1 MSDHEFDTYLTLLTK
16 LLRLSGEQRG
26 QIASELRA
34 HLEDRLDELLARGM
48 PRDEAVKLALE
59 EFGDAAAL
67 AAEFGS
73 LSRNRKQ
80 RWLMR
85 MTTFSAAAI
94 VLVAAG
100 LAIFWP
106 GRNAGPGVAAVV
118 AQDPDEAKPPTNP
131 AASAADNK
139 QRRPLQA
146 MLEQRID
153 AEFEELPLAETL
165 QFIEDS
171 TGIQFYVK
179 RKMLE
184 EAGLSM
190 DVPVTQHLR
199 QVRVSTLLDL
209 LFEELHLTYYEKDDL
224 IIISTPEDTETRQE
238 VRVYD
243 CRDLLGLPMPVAGAG
258 RPPGMAGF
266 ASGGALPPGISFP
279 GTSKSPPA
287 AGPPGSLAPPGAT
300 PPGTP
305 TAPGGAG
312 TRLPGALPGE
322 FMPQFGGAGQG
333 AAGPQPPGPG
343 ASGGFGSGGIGGE
356 GMGGAYGPAE
366 PLTAEE
372 KRARALISL
381 ITTNIDS
388 QAWDEVG
395 GPGSISEYH
404 GLIVVTQTAE
414 IHKKIERVLDML
426 REAAG
431 LEVGGTKKV
440 VRYVP

>member
-16 LLRLSGEQRG
+16 LLRLSGKQRG

-34 HLEDRLDELLARGM
+34 HLEDRLDEMLARGM
-48 PRDEAVKLALE
+48 PREEAVKLALE
-59 EFGDAAAL
+59 EFGDAASL

-118 AQDPDEAKPPTNP
+118 AQDPDVAEPAAKP
-131 AASAADNK
+131 AASATDK
-139 QRRPLQA
+139 RQGRPLQS
-146 MLEQRID
+146 MLEQRIE
-153 AEFEELPLAETL
+153 AEFEELPLADTL
-165 QFIEDS
+165 KFIEDS

-209 LFEELHLTYYEKDDL
+209 MFEELHLTYYEKDDL
-224 IIISTPEDTETRQE
+224 IIVSTPEEAESHPE

-266 ASGGALPPGISFP
+266 APGSALPPGISFP
-279 GTSKSPPA
+279 GIRETPPA
-287 AGPPGSLAPPGAT
+287 ANPPGGLAPGTA
-300 PPGTP
+300 PPDNP
-305 TAPGGAG
+305 TAPGGPG
-312 TRLPGALPGE
+312 PRLPGALPGE
-322 FMPQFGGAGQG
+322 IMPQFGGAGQG

-356 GMGGAYGPAE
+356 GMGGVYGPAE